1 MLIHII
7 LLQTHLHNIYVIH
20 MYKCVASLQRN
31 YDLLSFNVSH
41 NTNTFPII
49 VKCVV
54 CIDNVFS
61 SLDFAVMEYIAS
73 VTV

>member
-1 MLIHII
+1 
-7 LLQTHLHNIYVIH
+7 

>member
-7 LLQTHLHNIYVIH
+7 LIQTHVHNVFIH
-20 MYKCVASLQRN
+20 MYKCVPSLKRN

-49 VKCVV
+49 AKCVV

-61 SLDFAVMEYIAS
+61 SLDFAVREYIAS